1 MNTNKSSPHNGLT
14 ILNKM
19 KNNEQTA
26 ITPYIKPKEATHFRR
41 NHEGNGAQQQR
52 ARNCLANVETF
63 ETAFTMW

>member
-1 MNTNKSSPHNGLT
+1 MNTNKLSPHNGLT

-26 ITPYIKPKEATHFRR
+26 IRPYIKPKRLHSLYNYYR
-41 NHEGNGAQQQR
+41 GISQQQR